1 MPVQTYF
8 LVAVNE
14 DGSFTTYTELPTEP
28 LEKVATATNYDVY
41 QSCKQIA
48 QEFDTQLLVERI
60 TRAVVSSIVPKQE
73 TVSDRVK
80 EALKKR
86 NIEPESVQPVD

>member
-14 DGSFTTYTELPTEP
+14 DGSFTTYTELPEEP

-60 TRAVVSSIVPKQE
+60 TRAVVGSLAPKQE
-73 TVSDRVK
+73 TVPDRVK